1 MRLEGLLLGLATAGF
16 LMSSVPVGDPTRAQ
30 SSSAPEQ
37 KVSQVDQPTQPRGPE
52 AKGPVPKFGVLWEGK
67 LTRSGLP
74 KNEDGWKW
82 LREQGVNSIVNFRAR
97 NDVDYKRYGFDH
109 SLWIPMDNGRLPTQ
123 AEAESYLAW
132 IQEPAN
138 QPVNIQCA
146 EGKDRTGMMAALAR
160 YAIDGWSIDRSLS
173 EASLYRKGEPLAN
186 VRVRWLREWASKH
199 PPGSHRRKSVGE
211 SRPNDSA
218 PE

>member
-1 MRLEGLLLGLATAGF
+1 MRIDYRLLVVAAAAF
-16 LMSSVPVGDPTRAQ
+16 LTTGVAVGDPAKSQ
-30 SSSAPEQ
+30 SSPSPQQ
-37 KVSQVDQPTQPRGPE
+37 KVAQVDQPAQLRGPE

-82 LREQGVNSIVNFRAR
+82 LRAQGVNSIVNFRAR
-97 NDVDYKRYGFDH
+97 NDVDYKGYGFDNA
-109 SLWIPMDNGRLPTQ
+109 LWIPMDNGRLPTQ
-123 AEAESYLAW
+123 AEAEAYLAW
-132 IQEPAN
+132 IQDPAN

-160 YAIDGWSIDRSLS
+160 YAIDGWTIDEALA

-186 VRVRWLREWASKH
+186 VRIRWLREWASKH
-199 PPGSHRRKSVGE
+199 QPGSHRRKSVAD
-211 SRPNDSA
+211 SRTT